1 MSDSNADRP
10 IAAIQINGAGANAFI
25 YITPRAFTELPKQSI
40 GAVIVVT
47 FAITDSH
54 DQDR

>member
-25 YITPRAFTELPKQSI
+25 YITPRTFTELPKQSI

-54 DQDR
+54 DQD